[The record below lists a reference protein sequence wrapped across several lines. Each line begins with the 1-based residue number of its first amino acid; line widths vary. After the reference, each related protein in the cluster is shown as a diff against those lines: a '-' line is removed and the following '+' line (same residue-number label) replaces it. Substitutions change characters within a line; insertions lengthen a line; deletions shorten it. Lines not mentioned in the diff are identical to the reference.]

1 MSNGSKRFVDK
12 FDRLKI
18 KYKKD
23 PKKFIMLVVSI
34 VFVLALT
41 IGSSYAYLTYISKT
55 GNTTKIEAGTLALT
69 FNNESN
75 AITMIDALPMSD
87 NQGLDGE
94 NEYEFTVENTGSLP
108 ASYVITLD
116 NTCVA
121 GKSYTIDGNS
131 INADRCV
138 PSQYIKVG
146 LKIDSDEYKVL
157 EYNEN
162 EASYILDAGS
172 MNANSSKSYK
182 MKLWLDYD
190 TPNDYNSQGN
200 LNIIY
205 SGKLGLSYE
214 QGIKTPTGAD
224 TIIAKVGT
232 DGLVA
237 EEHQATEQLEA
248 VTDYRYTGAD
258 PNNYVSFNN
267 ELWRIIGVFPTEDA
281 SGNIENRIKIIR
293 NESIGSY
300 SWDNKGSYGS
310 NDWSDSALQIVLN
323 EGAYYNR
330 TTGNCPSG
338 ENGATTACDFST
350 TGLTE
355 EAKSMIGEAKWYLG
369 GTSSNATTSNWYTYE
384 RGTTVYSGRPTSFIG
399 EIGLLYPSDYGYAT
413 SGGSTT
419 SREECLAKE
428 LYSWSS
434 SSYSDCKNNDWLYD
448 SNLNQWAITP
458 YSDDSINVFSV
469 RSAGYAGNA
478 SAPRPNAV
486 RPVLYLDS
494 MVKITGGTGT
504 SSDPYTLGI

>member
-1 MSNGSKRFVDK
+1 
-12 FDRLKI
+12 
-18 KYKKD
+18 
-23 PKKFIMLVVSI
+23 MLVVSI

-75 AITMIDALPMSD
+75 SITMIDALPMSD

-116 NTCVA
+116 NTCVE

-146 LKIDSDEYKVL
+146 LKIGSDEYKVL

-190 TPNDYNSQGN
+190 TPNDYNSQGT

-214 QGIKTPTGAD
+214 QGIKMPTGAE

-237 EEHQATEQLEA
+237 EEHPVTSQLEA

-338 ENGATTACDFST
+338 QNGATTACDFST

-355 EAKSMIGEAKWYLG
+355 EAKSMISDAKWYLG
-369 GTSSNATTSNWYTYE
+369 GTNSYTSSSNGLTSHWYTYE

-399 EIGLLYPSDYGYAT
+399 KIGLMYPSDYGYAT

-428 LYSWSS
+428 LYNWDSS
-434 SSYSDCKNNDWLYD
+434 DYTDCKNNDWLLY
-448 SNLNQWAITP
+448 SRIQWTMAPNSGYSYHVFYVLSPGSVNYFNP
-458 YSDDSINVFSV
+458 YSTH
-469 RSAGYAGNA
+469 AA
-478 SAPRPNAV
+478 

-494 MVKITGGTGT
+494 MVEITGGTGT
-504 SSDPYTLGI
+504 ESDPYTLGI